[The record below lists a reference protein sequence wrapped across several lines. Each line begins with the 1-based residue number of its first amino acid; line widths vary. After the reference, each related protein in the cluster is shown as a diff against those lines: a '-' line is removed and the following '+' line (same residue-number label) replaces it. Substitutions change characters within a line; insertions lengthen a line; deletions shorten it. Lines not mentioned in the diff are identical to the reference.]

1 MGEECLELSRGLM
14 RVASTAMNMA
24 EAWIEAIGL
33 LAGVIGIV
41 AWIPQ
46 IIQVWV
52 HKRHDGI
59 SLATFGVVSF
69 ALGLWLLYG
78 ILVDSF
84 AMIAA
89 NIMTLTVIGAVILG
103 VYRVRK
109 NEVESQL

>member
-1 MGEECLELSRGLM
+1 M
-14 RVASTAMNMA
+14 RVVSTAVSMA

-33 LAGVIGIV
+33 LAGVIGIF

-78 ILVDSF
+78 VLVESF
-84 AMIAA
+84 AMIVA
-89 NIMTLTVIGAVILG
+89 NIMTLAVIGAVMIG

-109 NEVESQL
+109 HEAEHQL

>member
-1 MGEECLELSRGLM
+1 MWVGP
-14 RVASTAMNMA
+14 TAMAMA
-24 EAWIEAIGL
+24 ALWIEAIGL
-33 LAGVIGIV
+33 LAGVIGIF

-59 SLATFGVVSF
+59 SLTTFAVVSF

-89 NIMTLTVIGAVILG
+89 NIMTLTVIGAVIIG
-103 VYRVRK
+103 VLRVRK
-109 NEVESQL
+109 SELQSEENQL